1 MTQGPQVPAGWYPD
15 PSDRKT
21 IRYWDG
27 SGWTGLTATPS
38 QPPLEQPM
46 STRKP
51 PPDTPAPVVAERK
64 TPIWGKIAIGAVVVV
79 LIAAVVYVVSREP
92 EFGDQPRDERRVVQL
107 IQDAREEYDN
117 ADHDLQRDAAL
128 RDRDAKICD
137 ILDGDEDDPKDDGLV
152 EDWTGKV
159 YEIESNHDGEGI
171 IGINIEPMTQ
181 VTTRNNAFSDDD
193 TLIPPGPLLEQVT
206 ELEIGQVVTFDGRF
220 IPDDDEDA
228 PCFTNPR
235 FTQSQRIARP
245 LMVFEFSDVRG

>member
-1 MTQGPQVPAGWYPD
+1 
-15 PSDRKT
+15 
-21 IRYWDG
+21 
-27 SGWTGLTATPS
+27 
-38 QPPLEQPM
+38 
-46 STRKP
+46 
-51 PPDTPAPVVAERK
+51 
-64 TPIWGKIAIGAVVVV
+64 V
-79 LIAAVVYVVSREP
+79 LITAVVYAVSREP

-107 IQDAREEYDN
+107 IQDAREEYDD

-137 ILDGDEDDPKDDGLV
+137 ILDGDDDDADDDGLV

-220 IPDDDEDA
+220 IRDDDEDA